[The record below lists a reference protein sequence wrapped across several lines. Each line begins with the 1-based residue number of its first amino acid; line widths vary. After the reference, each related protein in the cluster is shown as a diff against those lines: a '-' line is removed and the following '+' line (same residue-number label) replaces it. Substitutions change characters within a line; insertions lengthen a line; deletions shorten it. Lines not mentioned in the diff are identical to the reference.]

1 VSTFDEL
8 LWLDPH
14 RNDIRLHRAGALKL
28 LHNRQSEA
36 ATEYEAIIASTM
48 DNGAGRSL
56 QAEGKKGEEEEEG
69 LSSERLS
76 SVERL
81 HVNVEVAS
89 AWFNYG
95 SLRLEQRRHAEA
107 EHCFRAVLS
116 TRGPNGAA
124 APVGTRAEGAKKPS
138 FFHNR
143 FDDLLPRQARDKR
156 KEDRAAAQRGIELR
170 TAMVHLASVLTV
182 RGRREIHEDPE
193 VAAAAAAEAGRLFD
207 DALRLAPGN
216 PTVLVNRANGE
227 TGTGTGTG
235 TGTEIRGRVCCYAP
249 SIILW

>member
-1 VSTFDEL
+1 L
-8 LWLDPH
+8 LLLDPH

-36 ATEYEAIIASTM
+36 ATEYEAIIAI

-95 SLRLEQRRHAEA
+95 SLRQEQRRHAEA

-235 TGTEIRGRVCCYAP
+235 TGRYEDVSAVVHHPSSSGSAEARG
-249 SIILW
+249 I